1 MNIKDVGTAINDA
14 AKLLPG
20 GYEISLIIMRD
31 GFSFVLYSP
40 DGAIIPRTEIAL
52 CLSDEISAI
61 VEVAILHNKMRGAV
75 A

>member
-1 MNIKDVGTAINDA
+1 MNIKDVGTAINDPA
-14 AKLLPG
+14 ELLPG
-20 GYEISLIIMRD
+20 GYEISLIIMRE

-40 DGAIIPRTEIAL
+40 DSQIIPRTEIAS